1 MAYKLIYNGG
11 SDFLTGNFYPFLFV
25 SGGSGISGGTGSS
38 GSNWYTDN
46 ATVGTATYSIP
57 TISDGTIISSSTAW
71 AQSSIVPGTGQT
83 AVVAYQVVPFI
94 VLGPFNFSNFS
105 SINIEVKSVTNS
117 INSLAKVKI
126 GYRNSLPTTSTGVSF
141 TGSSSYVEVP
151 QSITTLSYD
160 ISEVSGLN
168 YIVIETRYPE
178 VGIAA
183 ASSISK
189 VYLQYK
195 SGIVTSQST
204 LIGGTSHNI
213 TGGRTLIG
221 ETGYNITGGRTLIN
235 NTGYDINFGGKSSLI
250 YNGGDSVI
258 NGEFTPRSY
267 IMTASLAGGTT
278 YRWAEGG
285 TAMITPGSGY
295 ITLTYTH

>member
-11 SDFLTGNFYPFLFV
+11 SSLVEGNFYPFLYR
-25 SGGSGISGGTGSS
+25 SGGSATGGTGS
-38 GSNWYTDN
+38 GSNTWHTDN
-46 ATVGTATYSIP
+46 VTVGTATYSIP
-57 TISDGTIISSSTAW
+57 TISDGTIISSSYSW
-71 AQSSIVPGTGQT
+71 VQSGIVPGTGQT
-83 AVVAYQVVPFI
+83 VVVGYSIFPYI

-126 GYRNSLPTTSTGVSF
+126 GYTNSLPTTSTGVSF
-141 TGSSSYVEVP
+141 TGGSSFVEVP
-151 QSITTLSYD
+151 QTTTTLSYD
-160 ISEVSGLN
+160 IPEVSGIN
-168 YIVIETRYPE
+168 YIVIETTNPE

-189 VYLQYK
+189 VYMQYK

-213 TGGRTLIG
+213 TGGRTLIS

-235 NTGYDINFGGKSSLI
+235 NTGYDINLGGKSLSI
-250 YNGGDSVI
+250 YNGGDSAI
-258 NGEFTPRSY
+258 NGEFLPRSY
-267 IMTASLAGGTT
+267 VMTASLAGGTT
-278 YRWAEGG
+278 YRWAEDG